1 MQYLTEPSVR
11 EMFAYLVIISGII
24 VSLLSAL
31 LSPLIVGD
39 LIRTWKARRDNE

>member
-11 EMFAYLVIISGII
+11 ELFAYLVIISGVI

-31 LSPLIVGD
+31 LSPLIAGD
-39 LIRTWKARRDNE
+39 LIRIWKARQR

>member
-1 MQYLTEPSVR
+1 MEYLTELSVR
-11 EMFAYLVIISGII
+11 ELFVYLVIISGII

-39 LIRTWKARRDNE
+39 LIRIWKARRR

>member
-1 MQYLTEPSVR
+1 MENLFV
-11 EMFAYLVIISGII
+11 YLVIISGVI

-39 LIRTWKARRDNE
+39 LIRIWKGRR